1 MILKP
6 DLTKLAVSSDDFAA
20 IGAELLGGGSALR
33 FTARGSS
40 MHPLVRD
47 GDTLLIRPRQP
58 ESISA
63 GDIVLCETD
72 AGRLLVHRVIR
83 RRVEEDGVH
92 FLIQGDQVADPDG
105 WIPAMRV
112 HGRLEE
118 IERQGRCLDVTETS
132 PRLLGFLLVLAQR
145 MDQRN
150 SKLAFLV
157 SGLIRRLPVFWKYLR

>member
-58 ESISA
+58 ESIGA
-63 GDIVLCETD
+63 GDVVLCETD
-72 AGRLLVHRVIR
+72 AGQLLVHRVIR
-83 RRVEEDGVH
+83 RRAEGDGIR
-92 FLIQGDQVADPDG
+92 FLVQGDQVADPDG
-105 WIPAMRV
+105 WIPAVRV

-118 IERQGRCLDVTETS
+118 IERQGRHLDVTATA
-132 PRLLGFLLVLAQR
+132 PRLLGLLLALAQR
-145 MDQRN
+145 MDQRR
-150 SKLAFLV
+150 SKLAFVV
-157 SGLIRRLPVFWKYLR
+157 SGMIRRLPVCRKYLR